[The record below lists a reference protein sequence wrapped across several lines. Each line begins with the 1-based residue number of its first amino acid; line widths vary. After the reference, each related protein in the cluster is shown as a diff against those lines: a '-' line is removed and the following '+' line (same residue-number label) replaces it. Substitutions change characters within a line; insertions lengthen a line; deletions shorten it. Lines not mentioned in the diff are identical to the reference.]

1 MKMKKSMWNLLYK
14 IVRRAVDKK
23 FEYSFED
30 FDLGAIEGP
39 VLIVTNHVCAWDP
52 LFIAL
57 ASNRQLAFVASE
69 HILRIPR
76 LGRLAEKYL
85 DAIPHTKASSGTKA
99 TKECIKRL
107 KAGEAIFIA
116 SEGEQSWDGKS
127 KDVVATTGKLVK
139 KSGATLVTYRIE
151 GGYIAFPR
159 WAEKTRR
166 GKVYVHPV
174 NVYTPAELEKMSAE
188 EIKAAINRDIAFD
201 VWEWQ
206 REELSRNGKMNE
218 YISEKN
224 CRAEYLERLVYICPS
239 CRKIGTL
246 RSHGNEVECSCGFKN
261 EITETGFLKND
272 MPFATIS
279 EWSDWQDGEL
289 EKLLGDESEAEL
301 QAESKGQEKAQGD
314 SSQEKGFLGTECGDK
329 DFVLLKING
338 DHTEEIVSEGELA
351 LGRIDGGFK
360 LSIGDTSF
368 DLSDISRM
376 AMILANRIVF
386 SSDEMYYEI
395 RPHDMKGRHNLRKYL
410 VAWQRANANANE
422 EEE

>member
-1 MKMKKSMWNLLYK
+1 MKMKKSMWNLLER
-14 IVRRAVDKK
+14 IVRKAVDKK
-23 FEYSFED
+23 FDYSFED
-30 FDLGAIEGP
+30 FDLGSIEGP
-39 VLIVTNHVCAWDP
+39 VLLVTNHVCAWDP
-52 LFIAL
+52 LLIAL
-57 ASNRQLAFVASE
+57 AAKRQLAFVASE
-69 HILRIPR
+69 HVLRIPR

-107 KAGEAIFIA
+107 RAGEAIFIA

-127 KDVVATTGKLVK
+127 KEVVATTGKLVK

-188 EIKAAINRDIAFD
+188 EIKSAINRDINFD

-206 REELSRNGKMNE
+206 KEELSRNGKMNT
-218 YISEKN
+218 YISDKN

-239 CRKIGTL
+239 CKKIGTL
-246 RSHGNEVECSCGFKN
+246 RSHGNEIECSCGFKN
-261 EITETGFLKND
+261 EITETGFLKD
-272 MPFATIS
+272 DTPFATVS
-279 EWSDWQDGEL
+279 EWSDWQDDEL
-289 EKLLGDESEAEL
+289 EKLLG
-301 QAESKGQEKAQGD
+301 GD
-314 SSQEKGFLGTECGDK
+314 GFLGTEWGDK

-351 LGRIDGGFK
+351 LGRIDGGFN
-360 LSIGDTSF
+360 LSVGDTAF
-368 DLSDISRM
+368 DLSKISRM

-386 SSDEMYYEI
+386 SSNEMYYEI

-410 VAWQRANANANE
+410 VAWQRTNANANE